1 MPKRQRKKTP
11 ELEQVR
17 ERLLRVRAP
26 LSQQDFARRL
36 GISQQRLSHIE
47 RRGLPS
53 ADFYMALVR
62 AGYSLDWLFTG
73 QGQPRRTPAPRPKPL
88 FTSPYPEFHEFLAD
102 PQLSGSATFEELQ
115 ILDRLRFG
123 KKGPPSKYF
132 YYWKLQQLRRSGRR
146 A

>member
-1 MPKRQRKKTP
+1 MPRRRRKKTP
-11 ELEQVR
+11 EIEQIR
-17 ERLLRVRAP
+17 ERLMRMRAP
-26 LSQQDFARRL
+26 LSQQAFARRL
-36 GISQQRLSHIE
+36 GVSQQRLSHIE

-53 ADFYMALVR
+53 ADFYLALVR

-73 QGQPRRTPAPRPKPL
+73 RGQPRRTPPSRPKPL
-88 FTSPYPEFHEFLAD
+88 FTSPYPAFREFLAD

-123 KKGPPSKYF
+123 KQGPPSKYY
-132 YYWKLQQLRRSGRR
+132 YYWKLHQLRRSGGK